1 MNPFVFYLSI
11 IFCAVQFDTTQCDFF
26 IVTDRKIKGLVK
38 KDGTQTD
45 MISLVHDSNGMK
57 FDYLWDR
64 YFPKPIMYKF
74 SCKKIMYSKKKI
86 NLKLN
91 GITDRDEVLFG
102 FTISYKRPIL
112 QFFNFV
118 DSSDTPITDAIY
130 TNDKNYNNI
139 FMLSRKATFVKNI
152 KASFDYFTII
162 DKMAPLYEEILK
174 NLFRYVININYLAQ
188 SLKEENIFKNVSLV
202 KDYMISNIVNIFR
215 SLSSLKAP
223 ILNNLGTLPSP
234 KMFGSE
240 LCVLFKYLEDGV
252 EIFLINENKRNKKEI
267 CLDKNDIYRYIKD
280 VIIQDDSLTKCV
292 CTYTNLH
299 TNLKRAEACVLIL
312 LSFGTTYTNFEII
325 SDSDVEKID
334 EFMKSYS
341 SILLDYTRIIKS
353 ISYKDIFNHCFIH
366 EPSEFDSSIK
376 KIEIFFVDKLIA
388 KKIGKFIRDYE
399 KDKTNFLIFSQTE
412 IFKHSLSSR
421 ILSNLEIAKAIYL
434 NRNTAEKSNMDGFS
448 TKLDDIINIEK
459 IWKLILKKD
468 ISGEVKTFNDL
479 LIQDKLSPIYNK
491 NIIFEP
497 ELIEDKENEPDNLSE
512 GDLSEIENEPDNE
525 LDSDVGENERKPSK
539 ESDSRVGE
547 NELKPSKELDNDLSG
562 TENEAKDKGFK
573 KKLNTAK
580 NKKNVQDITVP
591 VNVESEYFSKKM
603 LAFMILSA
611 GLFFTFLI
619 GFNCLVL

>member
-1 MNPFVFYLSI
+1 MNPIVFYLTTTL
-11 IFCAVQFDTTQCDFF
+11 CAVQFDTTQCDFF

-38 KDGTQTD
+38 KDRTQTD
-45 MISLVHDSNGMK
+45 LISLVHDPNGLK
-57 FDYLWDR
+57 FDYLSDR

-74 SCKKIMYSKKKI
+74 SCKKIMDTKKSI
-86 NLKLN
+86 NLKLK
-91 GITDRDEVLFG
+91 GITDMDEVLFG
-102 FTISYKRPIL
+102 FTISHKRPIL

-174 NLFRYVININYLAQ
+174 NLFRYVININDLAQ

-215 SLSSLKAP
+215 SLSSLKVP
-223 ILNNLGTLPSP
+223 ILNNLNTLSSP

-252 EIFLINENKRNKKEI
+252 EIFLKNENNKKEI
-267 CLDKNDIYRYIKD
+267 SLDKNEIYRYIRD

-353 ISYKDIFNHCFIH
+353 ISYKDIFNHYFIH
-366 EPSEFDSSIK
+366 EPSEFDSLIK
-376 KIEIFFVDKLIA
+376 KIENFFVDKLIA
-388 KKIGKFIRDYE
+388 KKLGVFIRDYE

-412 IFKHSLSSR
+412 IFKHSLSSQ
-421 ILSNLEIAKAIYL
+421 ILSNLEIAKAIYS
-434 NRNTAEKSNMDGFS
+434 NRNTLEKSGMDSFS
-448 TKLDDIINIEK
+448 TKLDDVINIEK
-459 IWKLILKKD
+459 IWKSILKND

-497 ELIEDKENEPDNLSE
+497 TLIEDKENEPDNLSE

-539 ESDSRVGE
+539 ELDSRVGE

-562 TENEAKDKGFK
+562 TENTSEDKSIK

-580 NKKNVQDITVP
+580 NKKNDQENGP
-591 VNVESEYFSKKM
+591 
-603 LAFMILSA
+603 
-611 GLFFTFLI
+611 
-619 GFNCLVL
+619 C